1 LEYPLIRDLHQA
13 GYRLTPQREVV
24 LGVLSETRE
33 HLTAREILRRAR
45 RRLPRLNKSAVYRA
59 LDVLTHLSLVNPIDV
74 GQGEMQ
80 YELHAQS
87 HHHHHL
93 VCQRCGKIADVDE
106 SVFGSVEK
114 ILRAQY
120 GFAPFL
126 YHFAIFGI
134 CQECRRKSKDTRVS
148 LALSPH
154 LQRDISHPARRTRHG
169 SSKG

>member
-1 LEYPLIRDLHQA
+1 MESSLLDDLRQA

-24 LGVLSETRE
+24 LVVLSETHE

-80 YELHAQS
+80 YELNTQP
-87 HHHHHL
+87 HHHHL
-93 VCQRCGKIADVDE
+93 VCQHCGKITDIDGHAFNALDR
-106 SVFGSVEK
+106 
-114 ILRAQY
+114 ILRTEY

-126 YHFAIFGI
+126 FHFAIFGVCRE
-134 CQECRRKSKDTRVS
+134 CQRKVKKDTRV
-148 LALSPH
+148 AL
-154 LQRDISHPARRTRHG
+154 LLTRCAPQ
-169 SSKG
+169 